1 MNSPCLGVLCRGE
14 SMGLSQSFQISHF
27 NQTLTGKNLSFVF
40 QCIVYT
46 PVLLWVGSLRWG
58 YGRSSEFGLVLYP
71 LCRGQPSLG
80 NAVLPQNCPWYRDAE
95 LVLALPTWKILTTL
109 TKISFTKCSRFTQTS
124 EKLDPFWTCIDA
136 EKHSFFQ
143 YFTAPWHYPYR
154 FFFQSCFFFL

>member
-95 LVLALPTWKILTTL
+95 LVPALPTWKILTTI
-109 TKISFTKCSRFTQTS
+109 TDFFHQVFQIHTNFRKIRSILNLHRCRKTFI
-124 EKLDPFWTCIDA
+124 LPVL
-136 EKHSFFQ
+136 HSSLALSLQIFF
-143 YFTAPWHYPYR
+143 PEL
-154 FFFQSCFFFL
+154 FFFL